1 MATKIDSTV
10 RNAAADLAR
19 ARLPGQRRVTMIVH
33 DEQDEATLADLR
45 RAIEA
50 AEATEEV
57 EGKQAFAELRANL
70 SLRHPASS

>member
-10 RNAAADLAR
+10 SNAAADLAR

-45 RAIEA
+45 RAIET

-57 EGKQAFAELRANL
+57 EAEQAFAELRANL
-70 SLRHPASS
+70 SRRHPASS

>member
-1 MATKIDSTV
+1 
-10 RNAAADLAR
+10 
-19 ARLPGQRRVTMIVH
+19 MIVH

-50 AEATEEV
+50 AESTEEV
-57 EGKQAFAELRANL
+57 EGEQAFAELRANL